1 MLANLNILLLDPK
14 YLCLYEM
21 IMGGSRTSIPGGYDL
36 IVCPST
42 NKRFRVAVK
51 AEVANYSGG
60 AIQSHLR
67 EQEANMDASKSVREM
82 LCIIIQRSLESNGK
96 TDKNQLLSSKRPITD
111 SFNKARFST
120 DFVFAVTPDTSL
132 VQRITDKSIRFMATY
147 EGTHNHVGPNPSKGN
162 VTRQVGS
169 STLTL
174 DMFNGEHG
182 LALEKNER
190 GMMQEVLVQQ
200 RVSSLTEIQSFLQ
213 ILGCYLGG

>member
-42 NKRFRVAVK
+42 NKVLSVGD
-51 AEVANYSGG
+51 YSPEK
-60 AIQSHLR
+60 IQSACELR
-67 EQEANMDASKSVREM
+67 EELNRVTLENKKLTGM
-82 LCIIIQRSLESNGK
+82 LARV
-96 TDKNQLLSSKRPITD
+96 KRPITD